1 MRLWNRGKT
10 EDLGGAWSLEK
21 PDRKPRVGEIIP
33 KVKTGW
39 AKRFGRFPGVPGYI
53 TENISEELIRL
64 EDLVKI
70 YDTGALK
77 VLGLKRI
84 NLTIHRGEFVAI
96 MGQSGSGKSTLM
108 NLLGC
113 LDRPSMGH
121 YYLDGVDVA
130 AMGPDELSLIRNRK
144 IGFVFQSFN
153 LISRTSALKNVE
165 LPMTYARKGKRFRE
179 QRARMLLE
187 RVGLGKRAEHMPN
200 ELSGGQRQRVAI
212 ARALANEPPLL
223 LADEPTGNLDTAASV
238 EIMELFSRL
247 HKEGTTVVVVTHE
260 EEIAAFTERIIRF
273 RDGEVVSDQPNVPRE
288 PREYK
293 KGSANEPGGH
303 GPGGAAAPEG
313 KEEPC

>member
-1 MRLWNRGKT
+1 MKLWNHRKT
-10 EDLGGAWSLEK
+10 EDLGGGWLPGKPGRKFRAGGIILKLTAAWA
-21 PDRKPRVGEIIP
+21 DRRGKIP
-33 KVKTGW
+33 GL
-39 AKRFGRFPGVPGYI
+39 PGYI

-108 NLLGC
+108 NILGC

-179 QRARMLLE
+179 QRARVLLE

-238 EIMELFSRL
+238 EIMELFSQL

-273 RDGEVVSDQPNVPRE
+273 RDGMVVSDQPNMPRK
-288 PREYK
+288 PRQEK
-293 KGSANEPGGH
+293 TGSAGMPGQGNT
-303 GPGGAAAPEG
+303 AVPEG
-313 KEEPC
+313 EEEPC